1 MKICT
6 KMLGAAAALSLS
18 SALLFGA
25 VYDVDPTHSTVGF
38 KVRHM
43 MISNVNGHFSDF
55 SGSYDLEGRVLKSF
69 SGSVETASIDT
80 GIAKRDDHLRSPDF
94 FNAAKYPKLT
104 FTMTKFDGEHVT
116 GELTMHGV
124 TRSVTF
130 DAEVSGTIKD
140 PWGMTRSSVVL
151 EGKIKRSDFGLTY
164 NQVLEAGGVA
174 VGDEVKII
182 IELEGI
188 AKPL

>member
-1 MKICT
+1 MKLSTRI
-6 KMLGAAAALSLS
+6 LGTAAAISLS
-18 SALLFGA
+18 SSLLFGA

-43 MISNVNGHFSDF
+43 MISNVNGHFADF
-55 SGSYDLEGRVLKSF
+55 SGSYDLEGNVLKSF
-69 SGSVETASIDT
+69 TGSVKTASVDT
-80 GIAKRDDHLRSPDF
+80 GIVKRDDHLKSADF
-94 FNAAKYPKLT
+94 FDAAKYPDIT
-104 FTMTKFDGEHVT
+104 FTMTKFDGESIT
-116 GELTMHGV
+116 GELTLHGV

-140 PWGMTRSSVVL
+140 PWGMTRSSVLL

-174 VGDEVKII
+174 VGDDVKLT